1 MSGEGLKLLENDPI
15 NEIIAFA
22 RDHNGS
28 INAYW
33 RVIVER
39 LCAEVER
46 LQEMYESGSDL
57 SEEEIRQGM
66 KDMSKPGFDCD
77 MTGMPERSGYLES

>member
-57 SEEEIRQGM
+57 SQEEIREVIEQQG
-66 KDMSKPGFDCD
+66 KIKGFECD
-77 MTGMPERSGYLES
+77 IAGMPERPGRLI